1 MWVTQCDRRVFFEE
15 GVLEMEV
22 LQRVTWTYQ
31 VVEWEKLVYGKRT
44 GRYVRA
50 ENAVRTGRDVVWELG
65 APLG

>member
-1 MWVTQCDRRVFFEE
+1 M
-15 GVLEMEV
+15 LEMEV
-22 LQRVTWTYQ
+22 LQRGTWTYQ